1 VSSAAIAIIALLTA
15 SPCQEAVTLAPGDK
29 SPCDGILVSSADA
42 LKALHCAR
50 VALPR
55 CEIRADGAE
64 EVCEVKL
71 GAASQRED
79 ALLDRI
85 SAAESSLLSMVK
97 CPECERAWW
106 ESPAIWGT
114 SGVVVGVG
122 VTLAILRATVMAQ

>member
-1 VSSAAIAIIALLTA
+1 MSSAVVALIALLTA
-15 SPCQEAVTLAPGDK
+15 SPCQEAHSLVSGAE
-29 SPCDGILVSSADA
+29 SPCEGLLVPTADA
-42 LKALHCAR
+42 LTALRCAR
-50 VALPR
+50 VELPR
-55 CEIRADGAE
+55 CEARADGAE
-64 EVCEVKL
+64 KACEVKL